1 MPERV
6 QIFID
11 GSNFYH
17 LTLKK
22 LGLQEGQFDFDAF
35 ASFLANGRT
44 ISDMGKRLYAGTVK
58 EKVGDQR
65 SVFAMSRQTSL
76 FSNLKSNHW
85 EIKTSTLKS
94 RTEEL
99 VIDSRVIDYKKILKT
114 GIKKIQFQRL
124 REKGIDVK
132 LATDLIT
139 AAIDDRYDTAIVVCS
154 DADLIPAIDW
164 VRLRQKKKVEYI
176 GFSIANPI
184 DERNSTKPLLS
195 MIQKTDIQRALVET
209 DLRNFTLRK
218 LLLTSGGFSNPEVA
232 EILKK
237 EIPKQAEWCK
247 VLMVS
252 YTQNKTEESYVV
264 ASKKELEALG
274 FKNIKIL
281 NLDKPTELEPTD
293 VIYVCGGNTYAILK
307 KMRDTGAD
315 KFIIDA
321 VNKGALYI
329 GVSAGSIIAGKNIE
343 IAGWGSEGDPNDVGL
358 TDLSGFGFTDVA
370 VFPHYMIAQKG
381 EVEEFKKK
389 VAYPVVEITD
399 NQVVFVKGKKVKKT
413 GKF

>member
-1 MPERV
+1 MYV
-6 QIFID
+6 
-11 GSNFYH
+11 
-17 LTLKK
+17 
-22 LGLQEGQFDFDAF
+22 
-35 ASFLANGRT
+35 
-44 ISDMGKRLYAGTVK
+44 GTVREQK
-58 EKVGDQR
+58 DNQK
-65 SVFAMSRQTSL
+65 SVFAMSKQMAF
-76 FSNLKSNHW
+76 FSQLKSDHW
-85 EIKTSTLKS
+85 EIKTSALKV
-94 RTEEL
+94 RTEET
-99 VIDSRVIDYKKILKT
+99 VIDDRVTDFKKILKA

-139 AAIDDRYDTAIVVCS
+139 AAIDDRYDTAIVVSS

-176 GFSIANPI
+176 GFSIADPI

-209 DLRNFTLRK
+209 DLRNFTLKK
-218 LLLTSGGFSNPEVA
+218 LLLTSGGFSNPEVT

-281 NLDKPTELEPTD
+281 NLDKPTKLEPTD

-307 KMRDTGAD
+307 KMRDTCAD

-321 VNKGALYI
+321 VNKG
-329 GVSAGSIIAGKNIE
+329 VSYTS
-343 IAGWGSEGDPNDVGL
+343 
-358 TDLSGFGFTDVA
+358 
-370 VFPHYMIAQKG
+370 VFLL
-381 EVEEFKKK
+381 EVSL
-389 VAYPVVEITD
+389 PV
-399 NQVVFVKGKKVKKT
+399 KT
-413 GKF
+413 